1 MKNKNLLI
9 IGAVIIAAIFIFKK
23 AKDKKKLTNNDN
35 PILPANG
42 NPVLLNDGGNLHPND
57 PLPDKY
63 NYPNGIIE
71 GMRVIADNDATQ
83 YIIENGKKYGLT
95 YDQWQQRGFD
105 AYTVLRSDIL
115 DLIPDGGLYN
125 NGL

>member
-9 IGAVIIAAIFIFKK
+9 IGAVIIAAIFFL
-23 AKDKKKLTNNDN
+23 KKKKSTTKNNN
-35 PILPANG
+35 PILPANNG

-115 DLIPDGGLYN
+115 DLIPDGGIYN